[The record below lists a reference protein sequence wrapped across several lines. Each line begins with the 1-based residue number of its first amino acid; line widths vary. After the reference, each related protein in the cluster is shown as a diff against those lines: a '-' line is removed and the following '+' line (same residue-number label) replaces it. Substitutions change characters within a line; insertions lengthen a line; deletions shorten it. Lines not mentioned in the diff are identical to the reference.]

1 LIDSEEAL
9 EKYVP
14 RLTTLENL
22 RMRRMHWCAAVLRS
36 LYLSFVGIPQPLL
49 LAFQQSLSQPS

>member
-1 LIDSEEAL
+1 MISVSVVTVSRYGSEEAL

-22 RMRRMHWCAAVLRS
+22 RMRRMHWCA
-36 LYLSFVGIPQPLL
+36 
-49 LAFQQSLSQPS
+49 